1 MRLDNVK
8 TALENAAKQVIF
20 QARANLGVS
29 KPWKQNDGST
39 RVKKIDTSGE
49 LWKSLQATP
58 IDDADGKLS
67 ISILMEYY
75 GKFIDQGVSGTR
87 YGTPEPSPF
96 KFRND
101 GVGPD
106 MKKGI
111 FDWIR
116 AKNMRLRDLETG
128 KFKKGTPAQY
138 NSLAYVIARSVKRK
152 GINQTYFITTPFAMM
167 QEKLPTILQK
177 AFAADA
183 EQYLKEQLEKK

>member
-1 MRLDNVK
+1 MRLDNLK
-8 TALENAAKQVIF
+8 TALENAARQVII
-20 QARANLGVS
+20 QARANLSVS
-29 KPWKQNDGST
+29 KAWKQNDGST
-39 RVKKIDTSGE
+39 RVKKIDSSGN
-49 LWKSLQATP
+49 LFKSIQLTP
-58 IDDADGKLS
+58 LDEADGKLS
-67 ISILMEYY
+67 IGILMDYY

-101 GVGPD
+101 GVSPD
-106 MKKGI
+106 MQKGI

-152 GINQTYFITTPFAMM
+152 GINQTYFMTTPFAIM